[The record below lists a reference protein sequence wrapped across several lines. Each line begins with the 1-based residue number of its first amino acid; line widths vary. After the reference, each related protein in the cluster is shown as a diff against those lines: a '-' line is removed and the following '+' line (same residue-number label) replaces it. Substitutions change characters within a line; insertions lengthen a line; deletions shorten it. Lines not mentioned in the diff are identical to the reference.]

1 MSRLPSLPKLPKIG
15 QAAPSRQ
22 KPKLRKERRNNGRIS
37 IQELNE
43 AGAGALRDKVKE
55 VSKPED
61 RRPAWVKALD
71 FIDVPRNIVGNIIGS
86 IAGVDK
92 SKLSSGTFG
101 MKKVFTSDILRKLGV
116 KNHVARG
123 ILGFVGDI
131 ATDPLTFYS
140 LGAKTGL
147 AISKAL
153 PKMLRGGTQPLR
165 QAAATGRIAPRIAK
179 ALGLKAGTAARA
191 AKRTANAAKIGKAA
205 GKYSDLPLDL
215 ARGKRVQQFVGRSGE
230 KLAETIKALRKAGKN
245 AEADILVAATAKRAH
260 KVMGKR
266 GGLLTEHMSKV
277 ATRPLGKTKRAE
289 EMMRGSRQYI
299 QKHAVKGRTVARL
312 PFAEQGLTLKIG
324 RQAENY
330 SKILDPDV
338 IKGLMNT
345 GGARDLIGKQAR
357 NVAKAKAAIT
367 AGQEMAKE
375 TVPGSV
381 AERTKRAI
389 QASKDAKKVTPG
401 AGYKK
406 VPVRTS
412 DVRRAERELK
422 AMQAA
427 VPKSGP
433 TPRALIQQIAA
444 KKAELKAVEKT
455 VPKVKRFGQATAL
468 EQPKGI
474 PMFRGESVMPE
485 KVADIGKKPNIP
497 RIKTVDD
504 VVGMTPEKWIARIRA
519 RKRRSHAEI
528 ITLKKQIRKLKPGD
542 PTKQTLRT
550 SLQQTRY
557 GTRDDQRLIEKLL
570 TEIKGKRRLEWAADK
585 NKDLL
590 YLTTQQKTAQSY
602 ADSFAKIPESL
613 TGQKSVKGK
622 VVQFITNPKNP
633 LDTTR
638 FGKGGILTLDEQDQ
652 FLAMIG
658 ITGNQADVIREL
670 VPTDDDGITQ
680 IFQFFRGEAGRRV
693 IPKAK
698 RAGFDAIH
706 YAEGTQD
713 NWIALDRSIATLVP
727 DLPKGGAAM
736 RVADN
741 LHHTAH
747 VKRGMARMEQKAAN
761 TLNVQGRK
769 QAAQAIRQGRKELA
783 GATTK
788 SEILKGRL
796 QSMLTDPNAPGPIRA
811 LGEAEFGASTAPR
824 AGAGRLERM
833 GHAIKQAKQKT
844 FGPGASPLHQK
855 EVSLNQQMSSGADAA
870 GYQTGKAWQ
879 KAHQPTISKW
889 AHKLNTTDDDAAARI
904 VNLIET
910 RMGQTVNKLH
920 ADDPAREAIRLA
932 RESGLADDPAVQKA
946 VQDYQKV
953 QAGVRSQRQAAKVG
967 ATELDDYFH
976 RIADDKFRKSA
987 TAQKQRFPD
996 KPYHEQRAKRVTIV
1010 DDAGNPVL
1018 DRTLL
1023 SSGPDAK
1030 RVAAF
1035 KKLGYKA
1042 VESDISQQQW
1052 NDWRK
1057 MGAKAHTPGS
1067 SLAELDYTGAQF
1079 SNDIAKS
1086 LATSVTRAERL
1097 KAAAGLRD
1105 LALETGA
1112 KVPDK
1117 LVRSV
1122 PAFAGLAQ
1130 PTIPK
1135 NSPFYSTLG
1144 KQLEGYSFPQPVSDM
1159 LTRFFKTT
1167 NQPEQMSMVMKASD
1181 RLFGYWK
1188 GQQLMSP
1195 AYTARNIVQNL
1206 FGGLMAGTNPIEVA
1220 KMSFDKRLREVARA
1234 VENGTELTGTITV
1247 HGRQIPVEAFVQ
1259 SGKMYN
1265 MFSSGFTSQLMAQEL
1280 VGKHPGFITK
1290 AGKAQAALQRGKVG
1304 VDKVF
1309 LAWHKANNS
1318 IETNMRLAT
1327 WMQFMNQGLTPRQ
1340 SAMRTIMAMPDLS
1353 DISLWERK
1361 YAARLF
1367 PWYRWM
1373 RRNGSLQLMH
1383 YLPNTPAWFASQG
1396 KLRRALQDSL
1406 VEKPV
1411 REDLRPE
1418 WMQESLATQIS
1429 GNEEDGQV
1437 WLLASWLP
1445 FQELGRLAAG
1455 TIDIGEAARMGLES
1469 MRPELKFGAE
1479 MAVGSDI
1486 FRRRPIEPLTI
1497 ADMATKGY
1505 KAFAGKMGTPLDNLL
1520 AIRPIKESFRSAE
1533 QRGGAVPKIR
1543 RALLGGAI
1551 QQVSRQRG
1559 LGSEYK
1565 RLTELIKDL
1574 RARINYARQLG
1585 DKTEIETLQRQWV
1598 AAIKRMHELG
1608 LPGVAKS
1615 SQQMLETAGVQ
1626 AGQPAFGDR

>member
-1 MSRLPSLPKLPKIG
+1 MKKLTSLRKLTPIG

-116 KNHVARG
+116 KDHVARG

-140 LGAKTGL
+140 LGAKTGM

-165 QAAATGRIAPRIAK
+165 QAATTGRIAPRIAK

-266 GGLLTEHMSKV
+266 GGLLTEHMAKV

-289 EMMRGSRQYI
+289 EMMRGARQYI

-330 SKILDPDV
+330 RKILDPDV

-345 GGARDLIGKQAR
+345 GGVRDLIGKQAR

-367 AGQEMAKE
+367 AGQEMA
-375 TVPGSV
+375 
-381 AERTKRAI
+381 
-389 QASKDAKKVTPG
+389 
-401 AGYKK
+401 
-406 VPVRTS
+406 
-412 DVRRAERELK
+412 
-422 AMQAA
+422 A
-427 VPKSGP
+427 VK
-433 TPRALIQQIAA
+433 
-444 KKAELKAVEKT
+444 
-455 VPKVKRFGQATAL
+455 
-468 EQPKGI
+468 
-474 PMFRGESVMPE
+474 
-485 KVADIGKKPNIP
+485 
-497 RIKTVDD
+497 
-504 VVGMTPEKWIARIRA
+504 
-519 RKRRSHAEI
+519 
-528 ITLKKQIRKLKPGD
+528 
-542 PTKQTLRT
+542 
-550 SLQQTRY
+550 
-557 GTRDDQRLIEKLL
+557 
-570 TEIKGKRRLEWAADK
+570 
-585 NKDLL
+585 
-590 YLTTQQKTAQSY
+590 
-602 ADSFAKIPESL
+602 
-613 TGQKSVKGK
+613 
-622 VVQFITNPKNP
+622 
-633 LDTTR
+633 
-638 FGKGGILTLDEQDQ
+638 TLD
-652 FLAMIG
+652 
-658 ITGNQADVIREL
+658 
-670 VPTDDDGITQ
+670 
-680 IFQFFRGEAGRRV
+680 
-693 IPKAK
+693 K
-698 RAGFDAIH
+698 
-706 YAEGTQD
+706 
-713 NWIALDRSIATLVP
+713 
-727 DLPKGGAAM
+727 
-736 RVADN
+736 
-741 LHHTAH
+741 
-747 VKRGMARMEQKAAN
+747 
-761 TLNVQGRK
+761 QGRK
-769 QAAQAIRQGRKELA
+769 QAARAIRQGRKELA

-844 FGPGASPLHQK
+844 FGPGASPMHQR

-976 RIADDKFRKSA
+976 RIADNKFRKSA

-1030 RVAAF
+1030 RVAEF

-1167 NQPEQMSMVMKASD
+1167 NQPEQMSLVMKASD

-1206 FGGLMAGTNPIEVA
+1206 FGGLMAGANPIEVA

-1309 LAWHKANNS
+1309 LAWHKVNNS

-1455 TIDIGEAARMGLES
+1455 TTDIGEAARMGLES
-1469 MRPELKFGAE
+1469 MHPGLKFGAE
-1479 MAVGSDI
+1479 LAVGTDI